1 MIPHARDY
9 TAWGLRIRC
18 ELPVPFAAA
27 AGDAPG
33 TPDVT
38 VRLGAVPE
46 ALEAPRDRRGRWE
59 SAPGVFLLKVDGV
72 ARYLVTAGRDVV
84 VEPAGGDESA
94 VTAFLPGSVMAACL
108 QQRGIV
114 TLHASAVEIGGG
126 AALFAGASGSGKST
140 LLAALVDRGYPML
153 ADDVTGVVLDDGGR
167 PTALPAFPCVRLW
180 ADAVDALGWRERTRG
195 RVRDELDKQ
204 LAPVDLFHA
213 SPLPVRAV
221 FALASHNRDEFRI
234 DGSPAGDAFHL
245 LLGHTYRRRFLRGLA
260 RRPEHFRVLAAM
272 ARRVPVT
279 SVTRPAHPYRLGAL
293 ADEIERRLPAADGP
307 REGGRR

>member
-9 TAWGLRIRC
+9 VAWGLRIRC

-27 AGDAPG
+27 GAAPG
-33 TPDVT
+33 APDVT
-38 VRLGAVPE
+38 VRLGAVPD
-46 ALEAPRDRRGRWE
+46 ALEAPRDRVGPWE

-84 VEPAGGDESA
+84 VEPTGGDESA
-94 VTAFLPGSVMAACL
+94 VTAFLLGSVMAACL

-114 TLHASAVEIGGG
+114 TLHASAVEAGGG

-153 ADDVTGVVLDDGGR
+153 ADDVTGVVLDDDGH

-180 ADAVDALGWRERTRG
+180 ADAVDELGWRERTRG
-195 RVRDELDKQ
+195 RVRKELDKH
-204 LAPVDLFHA
+204 LAQVEQFDA
-213 SPLPVRAV
+213 SPIPVRAV
-221 FALASHNRDEFRI
+221 FTLASHNRDGFGI
-234 DGSPAGDAFHL
+234 DGNPAGDAFRL
-245 LLGHTYRRRFLRGLA
+245 LLEHTYRKRFLRGQA
-260 RRPEHFRVLAAM
+260 RQPERFRTLAAM

-293 ADEIERRLPAADGP
+293 ADEIERRLQAVAGV
-307 REGGRR
+307 REGERR